1 MNLFS
6 AINEGADVDD
16 QRTRHL
22 VRIPEHIAGTQD
34 FSAAWTTS
42 TSLETGTR
50 PLKQGFDL
58 IVSELG
64 ADRVKLIE
72 AKQFS
77 YPDDPAAVW
86 RAYEAFA
93 SWVRH
98 FVTSTPERRSAQ
110 EGADAKL
117 RKLMQG
123 DVQRLWINTQR
134 ALGEELAQE
143 DIEAELDLLLNR
155 HGGSGVEALSAAI
168 LSRVPSGD
176 VSWKL
181 LQLLGDRRDELTTGS
196 RRDLLAA
203 ALESRDAGLRY
214 AAATG
219 LGALGDPASKRALR
233 QRLAWEKNASVR
245 RVIEAELRT

>member
-1 MNLFS
+1 VNPVSAMNE
-6 AINEGADVDD
+6 AADVDD
-16 QRTRHL
+16 QRRRHL

-42 TSLETGTR
+42 TETGTK
-50 PLKQGFDL
+50 PLKQAFDL
-58 IVSELG
+58 VVSEFG

-72 AKQFS
+72 AKQFN

-93 SWVRH
+93 SWIRH
-98 FVTSTPERRSAQ
+98 FVTSAPERRPAQ

-117 RKLMQG
+117 RKLMQA
-123 DVQRLWINTQR
+123 DVQRLWVNTRR
-134 ALGEELAQE
+134 ALDEELAQE
-143 DIEAELDLLLNR
+143 DIEAELDLLLSR
-155 HGGSGVEALSAAI
+155 HGGSGVQALSAAI
-168 LSRVPSGD
+168 LSRIPSGD

-181 LQLLGDRRDELTTGS
+181 LQLLGDRRDELTAGS

-219 LGALGDPASKRALR
+219 LGALGDAASKRALR
-233 QRLAWEKNASVR
+233 QRLVWEQNASVR